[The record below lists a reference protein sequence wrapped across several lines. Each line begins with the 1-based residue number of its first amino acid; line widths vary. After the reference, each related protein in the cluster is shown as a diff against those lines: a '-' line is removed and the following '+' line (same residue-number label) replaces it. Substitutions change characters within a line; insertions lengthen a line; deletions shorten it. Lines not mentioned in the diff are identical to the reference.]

1 MSNESGRTAGTD
13 SGRQGSRGIN
23 RRRFL
28 AGAGVGTA
36 TALAG
41 CSGIGG
47 GGGGGPIKIGGVYLL
62 SGLAEALGAAS
73 EAAVETAVD
82 VINENGGID
91 GREVETFI
99 RDHGNNPQGQV
110 RSLVQEENVDALL
123 GMTSSGVTL
132 NTMPTWE
139 SLGVPVI
146 LTDIGTPFATE
157 HDEETYGDQA
167 AGIPNLFRTNANS
180 SINCY
185 AIAKYAAENFPEG
198 TRVANLGPDYA
209 YGTQTW
215 DYFKAYADGL
225 DAGFEYGASVFPSL
239 GASDMTP
246 QINQVIADEPDVL
259 FTSVWAADVVTFVN
273 QAAEAGLYD
282 VVEDQF
288 ATISAAPDVFAALG
302 DTVPEGLHWSGWYY
316 HTAFDNDVN
325 DQFLSRYAELY
336 QDSDL
341 VPIPSFTGGS
351 SYAAPFAYKQAIESA
366 GGTNSDD
373 IVAELEGMTL
383 DSPFG
388 EITLDPDSH
397 QANSP
402 TVIGETSHDTS
413 GMDLP
418 YEGATLT
425 NTQTTRLDRETSLE
439 LLEGS
444 GLPPGV

>member
-1 MSNESGRTAGTD
+1 MPDESGRTAGPGTQR
-13 SGRQGSRGIN
+13 STGIN

-28 AGAGVGTA
+28 AGAGAGTA
-36 TALAG
+36 AALAG

-47 GGGGGPIKIGGVYLL
+47 GGGGGPIRIGGVYLL

-73 EAAVETAVD
+73 EAAVEVAVD
-82 VINENGGID
+82 QINEDGGID

-139 SLGVPVI
+139 SLGVPII

-157 HDEETYGDQA
+157 HDTETYGDSA
-167 AGIPNLFRTNANS
+167 AGIPNLFRTNANT
-180 SINCY
+180 SINTY
-185 AIAKYAAENFPEG
+185 AIARYATENFDEG

-209 YGTQTW
+209 YGQQCW
-215 DYFKAYADGL
+215 DYFQAYCEGL
-225 DAGFEYGASVFPSL
+225 GAGFEFGESVFPSL

-259 FTSVWAADVVTFVN
+259 FTSVWAADVVTFVQ

-302 DTVPEGLHWSGWYY
+302 DTVPADLHWNGWYY
-316 HTAFDNDVN
+316 HRGFDNEVN
-325 DQFLSRYAELY
+325 DEFLSRYADTY

-341 VPIPSFTGGS
+341 LPLPSFTGGS
-351 SYAAPFAYKQAIESA
+351 SYAAPFAFKQAIESA
-366 GGTNSDD
+366 GGTNPDD
-373 IVAELEGMTL
+373 MVAELEGMTI
-383 DSPFG
+383 DSPMG

-397 QANSP
+397 QASAP
-402 TVIGETSHDTS
+402 TVLGRTTQDTD

-418 YEGATLT
+418 YDGAALT
-425 NTQTTRLDRETSLE
+425 DTQTYTLDRETSLE